1 MDKATQFVDAIKATP
16 RLDRE
21 HVVPAV
27 ISAAT
32 ATMLLYSSYR
42 WMANKKGNDKQGIK
56 EIPVPG
62 SCYPYVGHMMS
73 LGELPGKT
81 LTKWHKELGPIMK
94 LKMGRQ
100 IWITVDDPVLA
111 HKIFVSRG
119 AETSYRPHSYFCYE
133 LFSREGK

>member
-1 MDKATQFVDAIKATP
+1 MDRVSQFIEATP

-21 HVVPAV
+21 HLLPTV
-27 ISAAT
+27 ISIAAAT
-32 ATMLLYSSYR
+32 TLLYSSYR
-42 WMANKKGNDKQGIK
+42 LITNKKTDTKQAVK

-73 LGELPGKT
+73 LGELPGQT

-100 IWITVDDPVLA
+100 TWITVDDPVLA
-111 HKIFVSRG
+111 HKIFVTRG
-119 AETSYRPHSYFCYE
+119 SETSYRPHSYFCYE
-133 LFSREGK
+133 LFSKKGK